1 MNGKRGLLTHA
12 SAAAKTDGDMQL
24 RLPLL
29 ALVAAA
35 ALAGCDNQPET
46 IEAGG
51 PYDPNANL
59 SANSGPVELPPAIVA
74 SHPYRCKD
82 NSLIYIDWMSDNSAR
97 VKANRNEVGTTVPLG
112 EGSPLTGDATT
123 ETINYNGKSCSR

>member
-1 MNGKRGLLTHA
+1 M
-12 SAAAKTDGDMQL
+12 AKTHGDMQ
-24 RLPLL
+24 RKATLL

-59 SANSGPVELPPAIVA
+59 TANSGPVELPPAILA

-82 NSLIYIDWMSDNSAR
+82 NSLIYVDWMSDNSAR
-97 VKANRNEVGTTVPLG
+97 VKASRGEVGTPVALG
-112 EGSPLTGDATT
+112 GEAPVLTGDATAK
-123 ETINYNGKSCSR
+123 TITYQGKSCSR

>member
-1 MNGKRGLLTHA
+1 M
-12 SAAAKTDGDMQL
+12 AKTHGDMQL

-35 ALAGCDNQPET
+35 ALAGCDQSDHT
-46 IEAGG
+46 ITEQG

-59 SANSGPVELPPAIVA
+59 TANSGPVVLPPAILA

-97 VKANRNEVGTTVPLG
+97 VKAERNEVGATVALG
-112 EGSPLTGDATT
+112 GEKPVLTGDPTARTVT
-123 ETINYNGKSCSR
+123 YQGKTCNR